1 MGKGS
6 QQSKRKQQTSKN
18 ESQATPQK
26 PDSQNTER
34 KLLTM
39 EQASIFKQLIQA
51 TNEAQAQLN
60 FALSAAGLAENV
72 IIGGDLDGENPH
84 FVITKQ

>member
-1 MGKGS
+1 
-6 QQSKRKQQTSKN
+6 
-18 ESQATPQK
+18 
-26 PDSQNTER
+26 
-34 KLLTM
+34 M

-51 TNEAQAQLN
+51 TNEAQSQLN
-60 FALSAAGLAENV
+60 FSLSAAGLAENV